1 VHTLF
6 RSEPRSRAEAARPR
20 AVRIATPALLGLL
33 VAVGGATGWAAENA
47 KTTFTITGMT
57 CGGCAGAVKIQLKR
71 TEGVVSYDVSYER
84 GEAEVTYDPAKT
96 GPQKIAESISKA
108 GFHATVKGGQVPMPR
123 DAKSVRSVDLPAL
136 KDWFDAAQGSVR
148 FVSLLSP
155 SCPMCQSGHGVLKTV
170 FGDTK
175 SPDLKGFIVWLPM
188 LSGDDEA
195 AVAGQSATFH
205 DDRVGEGWDRARRVG
220 DAFAKALEL
229 QGTAWD
235 VYLVY
240 DRSVRWDGADPPAPS
255 FWMHQLQEK
264 VGADPK
270 LCLNPARLRREVAAR
285 MARR

>member
-1 VHTLF
+1 M
-6 RSEPRSRAEAARPR
+6 RAST
-20 AVRIATPALLGLL
+20 ATMAGSVISGVLASACCIGPVVFALLGISGAAAVQRFEPLRPYLL
-33 VAVGGATGWAAENA
+33 GATY
-47 KTTFTITGMT
+47 
-57 CGGCAGAVKIQLKR
+57 LL
-71 TEGVVSYDVSYER
+71 SYDVSYER
-84 GEAEVTYDPAKT
+84 GEASVTCEPAKT
-96 GPQKIAESISKA
+96 GPQKIAESISKT
-108 GFHATVKGGQVPMPR
+108 GFRATVKGGQAAMPR
-123 DAKSVRSVDLPAL
+123 NSKSVGGVDLQAL
-136 KDWFDAAQGSVR
+136 KDWFNASQGSVR

-195 AVAGQSATFH
+195 AVTGQSATFH

-220 DAFAKALEL
+220 DAFARSLEL

-240 DRSVRWDGADPPAPS
+240 DRNVRWDGADPPTPS
-255 FWMHQLQEK
+255 FWMHQLREK

-285 MARR
+285 VAQR

>member
-1 VHTLF
+1 VHSKL
-6 RSEPRSRAEAARPR
+6 PW
-20 AVRIATPALLGLL
+20 ALVVMG
-33 VAVGGATGWAAENA
+33 VAVGGTTGWAAENA
-47 KTTFTITGMT
+47 RTTFTITGMT
-57 CGGCAGAVKIQLKR
+57 CGGCASAVKIQLKR

-84 GEAEVTYDPAKT
+84 GEANVTYEPAKIS
-96 GPQKIAESISKA
+96 PQKIAESISKT
-108 GFHATVKGGQVPMPR
+108 GFRATVKGERGPMPP
-123 DAKSVRSVDLPAL
+123 DAKSVGSVDLQAL
-136 KDWFDAAQGSVR
+136 KDWFNASQGSVR

-175 SPDLKGFIVWLPM
+175 SPDLRGFIVWLPM

-195 AVAGQSATFH
+195 AVTSQSATFH
-205 DDRVGEGWDRARRVG
+205 DDRVGEGWDQARRVG
-220 DAFAKALEL
+220 DAFAKSLKL

-240 DRSVRWDGADPPAPS
+240 DRNVRWDGADPPTPS

-264 VGADPK
+264 VGADQE

-285 MARR
+285 VARR